1 MNGTFLDVEA
11 VAVSVFESVRAKT
24 LQSGEFYNDPF
35 ILYFRLFGESVR
47 A

>member
-11 VAVSVFESVRAKT
+11 VAVSIFESVRAKT
-24 LQSGEFYNDPF
+24 LQSGEFYDDPF
-35 ILYFRLFGESVR
+35 IMYFRLFGESVR